1 LENWARTSKRQ
12 DKPADTAGFN
22 KTIVDMIK
30 DLLKMNRKAQGSAH
44 SNEMEKHHQ
53 EDCNN

>member
-53 EDCNN
+53 EGLQ